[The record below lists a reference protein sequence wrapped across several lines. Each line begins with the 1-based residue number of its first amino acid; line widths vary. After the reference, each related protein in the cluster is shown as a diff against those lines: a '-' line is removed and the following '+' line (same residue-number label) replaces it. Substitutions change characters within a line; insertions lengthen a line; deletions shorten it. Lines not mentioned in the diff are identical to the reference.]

1 MTEFAAFALLL
12 LALAIG
18 FFLGR
23 RQNSVRQV
31 SSNSSFDP
39 VYLKSLNLLLN
50 DDNDQAL
57 DQFIDEFEVSPE
69 TLDTHLALGNQL
81 RRKGEFSKATKVHQ
95 NLLARPSLTQNQ
107 RYEAQLELARDFMG
121 AGLLDRAEGLLQDL
135 TQANSHYRSLV
146 LKHLV
151 EIYQDER
158 EWHQAIATVEQLAGR
173 RFGRVSN
180 QPDSRR
186 AHFCCELA
194 HESLERQNLVSA
206 RGYLSQALKFDRR
219 SVRAS
224 LLLGELECRAGH
236 WREALRALRQVAH
249 QDPDYLPET
258 LELVC
263 QCYRELGEQKEL
275 RTQLHDWQ
283 RAYPSSRLVIKLAE
297 QIRWAQDDFAAADFI
312 AKELAKRPTM
322 KLLNGLVDLQ
332 LLHLSGRSRDNLKT
346 LKELVDQVLALKP
359 SYQCHSC
366 GFTGQELHWLCPRC
380 RQWGS
385 IKAIRGVE
393 GD

>member
-1 MTEFAAFALLL
+1 MFALLL

-23 RQNSVRQV
+23 RQALARHAVRQP
-31 SSNSSFDP
+31 SFDP
-39 VYLKSLNLLLN
+39 VYVKGLNLLLE

-57 DQFIDEFEVSPE
+57 DLFVEEFEVTPE

-95 NLLARPSLTQNQ
+95 NLLARLNLTQVQ
-107 RYEAQLELARDFMG
+107 RHEAQLELARDFMG

-135 TQANSHYRSLV
+135 AQTTNEYRVSA
-146 LKHLV
+146 LKHLI

-158 EWHQAIATVEQLAGR
+158 EWHRAITTTEQLAGR
-173 RFGRVSN
+173 RFGRLSN

-194 HESLERQNLVSA
+194 QESLERQDLDTA
-206 RGYLSQALKFDRR
+206 RDYLNRALKFDRG

-224 LLLGELECRAGH
+224 LLLGELEYRAGH
-236 WREALRALRQVAH
+236 WREAIKALHQVAH

-258 LELVC
+258 LNMLC
-263 QCYRELGEQKEL
+263 RCYRELKAPKEL
-275 RTQLHDWQ
+275 REQLHEWQ
-283 RAYPSSRLVIKLAE
+283 RAHPSSQLVIKLAE
-297 QIRWAQDDFAAADFI
+297 QIRWAQDDFAAADYI
-312 AKELAKRPTM
+312 AGELAKRPTM
-322 KLLNGLVDLQ
+322 KLLNCLIDLQ
-332 LLHLSGRSRDNLKT
+332 LLHLSGRSRENLKT

-359 SYQCHSC
+359 SYQCHNC
-366 GFTGQELHWLCPRC
+366 GFTGGKLHWLCPRC